1 MRRDAAAGVLQP
13 AAPSAAAPTAA
24 AAPPPRAAAG
34 ELAHCSVDEVLLWLQ
49 THAFRKRGPDAAAAL
64 PAADDGGG
72 GGARRRHRERIRSEI
87 LSIRQRSSP
96 RDSAPPTDDVRRQ
109 GRPPL
114 AELSA

>member
-1 MRRDAAAGVLQP
+1 M
-13 AAPSAAAPTAA
+13 
-24 AAPPPRAAAG
+24 G

-64 PAADDGGG
+64 PAAADGDG